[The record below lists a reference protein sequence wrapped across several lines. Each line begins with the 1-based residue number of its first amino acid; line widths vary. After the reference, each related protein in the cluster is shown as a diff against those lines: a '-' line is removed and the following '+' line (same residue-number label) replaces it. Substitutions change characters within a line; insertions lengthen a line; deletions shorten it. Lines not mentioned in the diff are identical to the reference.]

1 MTGISQTLL
10 ALAGAEIDGVNLSIP
25 QAMSLLATPDL
36 GGMMVE

>member
-25 QAMSLLATPDL
+25 QISLLATPDL